1 MATISKEVL
10 TIKLN
15 SSYVLIST
23 TPFRKTR
30 NGMTSTSPGC
40 PGKYIIEYVVYDG
53 QSEHERCGLYVCYQ
67 SVKNNDGSWYYTNG
81 TIVDIYAYVYENG
94 DVISSGK
101 TDWSDIGSEAFQE
114 ITGEK

>member
-1 MATISKEVL
+1 M
-10 TIKLN
+10 
-15 SSYVLIST
+15 
-23 TPFRKTR
+23 
-30 NGMTSTSPGC
+30 
-40 PGKYIIEYVVYDG
+40 VYDG
-53 QSEHERCGLYVCYQ
+53 QSENERCGLYVCYQ

>member
-1 MATISKEVL
+1 MSNATDVINC
-10 TIKLN
+10 N
-15 SSYVLIST
+15 SSYVLIRHH
-23 TPFRKTR
+23 PFLQDSERD
-30 NGMTSTSPGC
+30 GSTSPGC

-53 QSEHERCGLYVCYQ
+53 QSGNERCGLYVCYQ